1 MKLEKEAK
9 VARGGSDSLKQVETA
24 EILDNMNL
32 DSDDTYTLF
41 FSQHPNGTNARKAY
55 EAGISADDYLYFL
68 AETDDMEAEKKENGE
83 TDRGSKKT
91 KVEDLLYDMNLD
103 EEEYWTLMEIA
114 GYKRP

>member
-1 MKLEKEAK
+1 
-9 VARGGSDSLKQVETA
+9 
-24 EILDNMNL
+24 
-32 DSDDTYTLF
+32 
-41 FSQHPNGTNARKAY
+41 
-55 EAGISADDYLYFL
+55 
-68 AETDDMEAEKKENGE
+68 MEAEKKENGE